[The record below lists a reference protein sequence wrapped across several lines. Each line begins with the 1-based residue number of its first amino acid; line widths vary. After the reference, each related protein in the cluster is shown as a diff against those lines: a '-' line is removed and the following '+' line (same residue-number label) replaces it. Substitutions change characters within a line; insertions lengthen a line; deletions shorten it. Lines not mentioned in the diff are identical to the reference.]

1 MDLVDRLYQKII
13 EDPLSPKV
21 LIVPSY
27 SQGHQLLER
36 ICERFGSIF
45 NVEVQTLQ
53 GMVHANTAFEL
64 ARRRLRLLDED
75 QLFWV
80 VRQLMLH
87 QVEAE
92 PQSYITQ
99 KSMVHPG
106 VVRKV
111 HQSLVEL
118 RLAGVRSGEF
128 HSNDFMNRNKGLFL
142 QQLLGRYETF
152 LREHGLTDLA
162 GLVDCC
168 KPAANETNFLI
179 LQPTGWSRTE
189 WCFVEKIAGSRLH
202 IIDFDEPFYTNAR
215 FSNNQFTM
223 FRAAGSLAEVRE
235 GFRRMQAEPT
245 PLDHM
250 EILLSDYER
259 YAPVIHSQAE
269 ASGIPSTFS
278 NGLPITY
285 CTAGKAVLA
294 ILDWIEEG
302 YPVSRLTEMLR
313 HGCLKIPDQQ
323 ASAGDWIRLLERSG
337 IGWGRH
343 RYAAILHSR
352 NIGDEQQELGM
363 KLHEVIQGWF
373 DNLPEGSEWRPDQL
387 LEWLSDFVEQHVPLH
402 SSDDQSV
409 KTAIQSWN
417 TRLSG
422 IMVGPMTSEWAVRYV
437 KEFLNSIRIRV
448 DATPKPGAVHVTS
461 IHNGG
466 FSGRYRTW
474 IVGMDERAWSVSVK
488 QDPLLLDEE
497 RAAVSTH
504 LQLIREQ
511 VKQIRSVRDARLSL
525 ICGELWLSYA
535 SYDPGERESRSPAF
549 EMLQIMRLQSGD
561 DTQDFSALE
570 RVLGQPYSVMDVLH
584 PEERRSTYDEI
595 DVWAQYLRD
604 SSGTKDGWKAVS
616 HAYPALVQGYLA
628 QVNRQD
634 ERLSVYDGWLSTN
647 KADPAGSD
655 GILAQQ
661 AISVSQLEKYAACGL
676 QYYFYSVL
684 KLRPKEI
691 PVFDRARWLQ
701 ADERG
706 TLLHHIYREYLEEV
720 TESGTK
726 PPLHDRRKLQMI
738 VDRLLEDAAQSIPAP
753 SEHVLK
759 KESEDIRRDAEVF
772 YMNEEGKT
780 EQPCYFELELGTS
793 EGEPMELTLPGGI
806 QMRLKGFVD
815 RVDRIGPHEYR
826 IIDYKTG
833 NTKRYA
839 SSGYFSGGTQLQH
852 ALYAIAVEQWLH
864 VTGRDPEARVTEAE
878 YAFPTVR
885 GRGEYVRRNQNRR
898 EELGDIVSKLLD
910 SMNQGVFI
918 PTKDVKTCTWCNYQA
933 VCDSHAEWMVNKR
946 GAAVNAAAL
955 GSLREVEEID

>member
-1 MDLVDRLYQKII
+1 MDLIDRLYQKIK
-13 EDPLSPKV
+13 EDPLSPKM

-27 SQGHQLLER
+27 SQGHQLLEQ

-45 NVEVQTLQ
+45 NVQVVTLQ

-64 ARRRLRLLDED
+64 SRRKIRLLEDE
-75 QLFWV
+75 QAFWV

-87 QVEAE
+87 QAEAD

-99 KSMVHPG
+99 KSMVNPG

-111 HQSLVEL
+111 HQSLIEL
-118 RLAGVRSGEF
+118 RMAGVRSGEIYPKAF
-128 HSNDFMNRNKGLFL
+128 SNENKGLFL

-168 KPAANETNFLI
+168 MPAANDTNFLI

-189 WCFVEKIAGSRLH
+189 RCLVEKIAGSRLH
-202 IIDFDEPFYTNAR
+202 IIDFDEAFYTNGR

-235 GFRRMQAEPT
+235 GFRRMQAEPA

-278 NGLPITY
+278 YGLPITY

-343 RYAAILHSR
+343 RYVAILYSR
-352 NIGDEQQELGM
+352 NIGDEQQEMGM

-387 LEWLSDFVEQHVPLH
+387 LEWLSDFVEQHVPVH
-402 SSDDQSV
+402 SSDDQSL

-437 KEFLNSIRIRV
+437 KEILNSLRIRV

-474 IVGMDERAWSVSVK
+474 IVGMDERAWSVPVK

-497 RAAVSTH
+497 RTAVSTH
-504 LQLIREQ
+504 LQLIRKQ
-511 VKQIRSVRDARLSL
+511 VKQIRSARDARLSL
-525 ICGELWLSYA
+525 ICGEIWLSFA

-549 EMLQIMRLQSGD
+549 EMLQMMRLQAGD
-561 DTQDFSALE
+561 DTQDFSDLE

-595 DVWAQYLRD
+595 DAWAQYLRD
-604 SSGTKDGWKAVS
+604 PSGTRDGWKAVS
-616 HAYPALVQGYLA
+616 HAYPALAQGYLVR
-628 QVNRQD
+628 VNRQD
-634 ERLSVYDGWLSTN
+634 ERLSIYDGWLRMNIVEFPSTGGTLGQ
-647 KADPAGSD
+647 K
-655 GILAQQ
+655 

-684 KLRPKEI
+684 KLRPKDI

-701 ADERG
+701 SDERG

-726 PPLHDRRKLQMI
+726 PSQHDRRKLQMI
-738 VDRLLEDAAQSIPAP
+738 VDQALDDAAQSIPAP

-898 EELGDIVSKLLD
+898 QELGDIVSKLLD

-918 PTKDVKTCTWCNYQA
+918 PTKDIKTCTWCNYQA
-933 VCDSHAEWMVNKR
+933 VCGAHAEWMVNKR